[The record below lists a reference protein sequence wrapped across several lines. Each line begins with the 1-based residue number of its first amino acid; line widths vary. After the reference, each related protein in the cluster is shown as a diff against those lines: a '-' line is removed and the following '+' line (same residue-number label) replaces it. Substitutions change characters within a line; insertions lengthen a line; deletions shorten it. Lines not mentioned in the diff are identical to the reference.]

1 VLADRCGCRS
11 RRAALGPCRKGSGS
25 SLWLPRSGVRA
36 PAAKRRRKPVR
47 GGESHEHASS
57 ESGGG
62 LLVIPR
68 ADAQASACSGEGAL
82 GDGRRPGPVQ
92 ANVFDE
98 TAAEPGRRSRRRG
111 CGSDAGSAIRRGR
124 DRGRQRLRHELGTRS
139 KTPRPGGAARRSR
152 RSGLRQD
159 RAPPHTPR
167 TRSAPV
173 PRHRA
178 RLRTM
183 SGTMTTMVVTKA
195 EAGGSPSSE
204 APPGWLTGR
213 ETPQGGARSEA
224 PPGIGRFAG
233 CSLRESVAEV
243 GETHLSRGVTEPSE
257 DGPRSREIARG
268 DPPAFD
274 EADQGSQRATGCGA
288 RQRT

>member
-1 VLADRCGCRS
+1 MEGVL
-11 RRAALGPCRKGSGS
+11 
-25 SLWLPRSGVRA
+25 V
-36 PAAKRRRKPVR
+36 RRK
-47 GGESHEHASS
+47 
-57 ESGGG
+57 
-62 LLVIPR
+62 
-68 ADAQASACSGEGAL
+68 
-82 GDGRRPGPVQ
+82 

-98 TAAEPGRRSRRRG
+98 TAAEPGRRPRRRG
-111 CGSDAGSAIRRGR
+111 YGSDAGSWFAAGASEGVRGYVTSSARGR
-124 DRGRQRLRHELGTRS
+124 KHRDREVQRGGAVDRGSARTALHPTRQVPVPL
-139 KTPRPGGAARRSR
+139 R
-152 RSGLRQD
+152 RSGFGCALG
-159 RAPPHTPR
+159 HG
-167 TRSAPV
+167 V
-173 PRHRA
+173 
-178 RLRTM
+178 
-183 SGTMTTMVVTKA
+183 MVVAKA

-224 PPGIGRFAG
+224 SPGIGRFAG